1 MSGVIGKDAKAPI
14 KSAFKPKDRR
24 FNLKMLFAG
33 NSGTGKTELASSYT
47 AGPVHFYM
55 IDKGGAKTLE
65 KNRVGRKESDPIL
78 SVDDLSSSD
87 IKFSDFWSQLQ
98 SDDNNNF
105 FESLAEE
112 NGLLV
117 IDSITSLNAKALRE
131 ISDLNRVNPNSIG
144 KPLNQKKAMAPA
156 YYGQLL
162 NWMTSLTSTL
172 QELPCAVIATVHIHV
187 LMNSQQEVIAR
198 YPSVNGQFR
207 QLIAVDFDEAY
218 LLETRGERH
227 KTYFKEVNKFEAKS
241 RVFSLKEKE
250 NLNLDDLA
258 KAYLA
263 GKDIF

>member
-1 MSGVIGKDAKAPI
+1 MSI
-14 KSAFKPKDRR
+14 KTPFKPKNRK

-47 AGPVHFYM
+47 LGPVHFYM
-55 IDKGGAKTLE
+55 TDKGGAKTLE
-65 KNRVGRKESDPIL
+65 KNRVNRKESDPIL
-78 SVDDLSSSD
+78 SVDDMSSNS
-87 IKFSDFWSQLQ
+87 IKFSDFWNQLQ
-98 SDDNNNF
+98 QDDNDNF
-105 FESLAEE
+105 FNQLAEE

-162 NWMTSLTSTL
+162 NWMNALTSTL
-172 QELPCAVIATVHIHV
+172 QELPCAVVATVHIHV

-218 LLETRGERH
+218 LLETRGSKH

-241 RVFSLKEKE
+241 RCFSIKEKE
-250 NLNLDDLA
+250 DLNLNDLA

-263 GKDIF
+263 GKDVF